1 MHRSPVT
8 GPDRMPAEGDV
19 SRSYQVGAHRLS
31 VAGGSRVGQRYSAN
45 FDVLHVDPVLPFLAV
60 ADGMGD
66 GRGSTAAG
74 GTTMETMVA
83 GVRAAAPQIGPDQ
96 LRAAMAQAQSR
107 VRAAGAE
114 LGELTGCTFTGL
126 VVVPPADGP
135 DDTGRVPASGDGP
148 TEAGY
153 PGGSGATDQVL
164 RVRRTAPVARTA
176 PGTAAAGS
184 APGTAPAGSAPGT
197 AAAGSGSTTEL
208 AGWIVQ
214 IGDSRA
220 YRLRDGLLELL
231 TVDHTAA
238 WLGAVYGWYPADSPA
253 AAAARYQLTRYVGH
267 PAMPEPDLLNVSLR
281 PGDVYCLCTD
291 GVAEQLDYQRLSGR
305 LGAAGN
311 LGETVR
317 GVLADTLVAG
327 GRDNATIAVLR
338 VEP

>member
-1 MHRSPVT
+1 MT

-19 SRSYQVGAHRLS
+19 SRSYPLAGHRLT

-66 GRGSTAAG
+66 GRGSTVAG

-83 GVRAAAPQIGPDQ
+83 GVRAAAPDVGPGQ
-96 LRAAMAQAQSR
+96 LRAAMARAQSR

-114 LGELTGCTFTGL
+114 LNELTGCTFTGL
-126 VVVPPADGP
+126 VVVPPATGP
-135 DDTGRVPASGDGP
+135 VDAGPTPAAGGAVGEAPSPTGSGVSGDG
-148 TEAGY
+148 
-153 PGGSGATDQVL
+153 GGA
-164 RVRRTAPVARTA
+164 RRTAPIARAA
-176 PGTAAAGS
+176 PAGTAADPVGV
-184 APGTAPAGSAPGT
+184 
-197 AAAGSGSTTEL
+197 TEL
-208 AGWIVQ
+208 AGWLVQ

-267 PAMPEPDLLNVSLR
+267 PAMPEPDLLNVTLR

-291 GVAEQLDYQRLSGR
+291 GVAEQLDYQRLASR
-305 LGAAGN
+305 LGATGSLA
-311 LGETVR
+311 ETVR
-317 GVLADTLVAG
+317 GILADTLVAG
-327 GRDNATIAVLR
+327 GRDNATAAVLR
-338 VEP
+338 VEH